1 MASGLTLRRA
11 AGYLAALPCLWGL
24 FLTRLWAVFIGHI
37 SGKVIALAAL
47 LFAAAVVYLACLCR
61 AERLLKPFQNGL
73 TNLLIAGI
81 AFLAGGLLDV
91 SYVMVDATGTLLA
104 HPVFHALTTLGSGL
118 VCAVLAL
125 ALCTAARAWGKVEA
139 GSPWQMLAL
148 FVLVNGLT
156 IFYVA
161 GSSTVY
167 VWDNAGYWSVARTL
181 AQQPFGLA
189 QLREAVATTVTLDYN
204 YLLALPISWVMRLLG
219 GSRAVFLFSIVNL
232 YLLPALWGL
241 CVLGRRWRW
250 GGLWLALLF
259 PALTYLAL
267 VGFVDVAAAGAA
279 IWAVAIYTRPD
290 APGWAR
296 GLLAGAL
303 LTLTFLL
310 RRYFLFFA
318 LAFGVGALIE
328 ALLRCNKSS
337 LTAFGT
343 LFWSTAVT
351 SLYAAQAFLVDKLT
365 TRYGDLY
372 SAYDLGLRSDVVL
385 FARYFGLIVL
395 IFAVVLG
402 LFRLIRYKKERG
414 QMALALVTLAVCFF
428 LVTRVQSHGQ
438 QHTLMYLPAL
448 ALLLAPGNAGKSA
461 ADQRMQSLPK
471 ADEKRT
477 MGGWNADGRW
487 VALGC
492 RGMAWVLAAVCTLVG
507 LLPRTQP
514 NSLTEITTPDLLP
527 GFSFHGPRRGDT
539 DDLLALSDYL
549 DGRASVAEGQA
560 TCAVFASSLLLNT
573 ETLLNLRPSLNL
585 PEPWPKMA
593 YIYTASV
600 DKRDAFTWAALD
612 ADYLVVGDP
621 VQVHLGEENQQVV
634 TLAARAVLDGVGLG
648 AAFERENVSFTL
660 ENGDKVYVYRR
671 VRDVTVEEKEALS
684 QALAARYPD
693 YAQLYQVP

>member
-1 MASGLTLRRA
+1 MASGLTVRRA

-24 FLTRLWAVFIGHI
+24 CFTRLWAVFIGHV
-37 SGKVIALAAL
+37 SGKVIALVTL
-47 LFAAAVVYLACLCR
+47 LVAAAVVYLAFLWR
-61 AERLLKPFQNGL
+61 AERLLRPFQNGL
-73 TNLLIAGI
+73 TNLLVASA

-91 SYVMVDATGTLLA
+91 SYVIVDAAGTLLA

-118 VCAVLAL
+118 ICAVLTL
-125 ALCTAARAWGKVEA
+125 ALCTAAKAWGKVEA

-156 IFYVA
+156 IFYVT
-161 GSSTVY
+161 GSATVY
-167 VWDNAGYWSVARTL
+167 VWDNAGYWSVARSL

-204 YLLALPISWVMRLLG
+204 YLLALPISWVMRLFG

-232 YLLPALWGL
+232 YLLPTLWGL
-241 CVLGRRWRW
+241 CVLGRRWKW
-250 GGLWLALLF
+250 GGVWLALLF
-259 PALTYLAL
+259 PALTYQAL

-279 IWAVAIYTRPD
+279 VWAVVVYTRSD

-318 LAFGVGALIE
+318 LSFGVGALAE
-328 ALLRCNKSS
+328 
-337 LTAFGT
+337 TAFCQKKDGFVAFGA
-343 LFWSTAVT
+343 LFWSAAVT

-372 SAYDLGLRSDVVL
+372 SAYDLGLRSDFVL
-385 FARYFGLIVL
+385 FARYFGLVVL
-395 IFAVVLG
+395 ILAVVLG
-402 LFRLIRYKKERG
+402 LFRLICHKEERG
-414 QMALALVTLAVCFF
+414 QMALALVALAVCFF

-448 ALLLAPGNAGKSA
+448 ALLLAPGEEG
-461 ADQRMQSLPK
+461 L
-471 ADEKRT
+471 T
-477 MGGWNADGRW
+477 GGRQGVVREASGGGPGGRQGITRVYRG
-487 VALGC
+487 VAW
-492 RGMAWVLAAVCTLVG
+492 ALAAVCTLVG
-507 LLPRTQP
+507 LLPRPQP
-514 NSLTEITTPDLLP
+514 NSLAEITVPDFLP
-527 GFSFHGPRRGDT
+527 GFSFHGPKRGDV

-549 DGRASVAEGQA
+549 DGRASVFEGQA

-573 ETLLNLRPSLNL
+573 ETLTNLRPSLNR

-634 TLAARAVLDGVGLG
+634 TLVARQVLDGVGLG
-648 AAFERENVSFTL
+648 GAFERENVSFSL

-671 VRDVTVEEKEALS
+671 VREVTEEEKQALS
-684 QALAARYPD
+684 QALTARYPD
-693 YAQLYQVP
+693 YARLYQVP